1 MRSELPAPH
10 AVRSKAE
17 AGAAAGSV
25 GRRRLACM
33 RIQSGTPYPGAGSRT
48 CTRPRPPLRADF
60 AAPETQQSRAAQLG
74 PVHVTSY
81 LRPAGRRS
89 GRRAGMRRPMATA
102 PPYTAP
108 SRTGTYDELH
118 PKFTCWTASANLEW
132 IQLPDAT
139 RDDRKFELVPLE
151 M

>member
-1 MRSELPAPH
+1 
-10 AVRSKAE
+10 
-17 AGAAAGSV
+17 
-25 GRRRLACM
+25 
-33 RIQSGTPYPGAGSRT
+33 
-48 CTRPRPPLRADF
+48 
-60 AAPETQQSRAAQLG
+60 
-74 PVHVTSY
+74 
-81 LRPAGRRS
+81 
-89 GRRAGMRRPMATA
+89 MRRPMATA

-108 SRTGTYDELH
+108 SRTGTYNELH